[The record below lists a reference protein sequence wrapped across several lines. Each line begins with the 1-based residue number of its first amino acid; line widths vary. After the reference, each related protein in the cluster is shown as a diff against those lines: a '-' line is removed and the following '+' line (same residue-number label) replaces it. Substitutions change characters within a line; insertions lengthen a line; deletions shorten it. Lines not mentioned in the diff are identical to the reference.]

1 MLPNVRSR
9 RAWIYLLSV
18 LALLVPA
25 GGIAYL
31 GAFSYRDDRGA
42 VSAQNDRQKATA
54 GAIAKRISRSIEDA
68 FDAIDRAVS
77 AKAETNEL
85 PRGPLA
91 PSLARHWFW
100 IAADGSILVPRA
112 VPPREL
118 AGSFDRPPCNGRLED
133 CVRDATT
140 RQSRLAKLQAAQ
152 RAEACREGCT
162 AQWNEARRIYTAL
175 AGFADTGPQALLGL
189 ARVYGRLGDA
199 RGMQGALSDLELR
212 YGERTVDELPAKLV
226 VAIMRADKDRGAM
239 LEVAE
244 DVASG
249 KYTVHPI
256 IGVGV
261 IDRIRAKLDGALPPD
276 LAQRR
281 AALDERMVAIRSEA
295 RAAAGLA
302 ADVDDLLHDATDS
315 WRGKPAAKQP
325 ERTLIYRKR
334 IDGSVIGMA
343 VDARMLEQAAG
354 HAASDDV
361 AVHARPLVLPA
372 ATQPAVEKW
381 RPLAQA
387 QIPELPHLTVHLVN
401 PAADRDPLDAVIE
414 ARYKRHLAYTSALA
428 IMLGLGILATIR
440 GAARARELAQ
450 LKSDFVSTVSHE
462 LKTPLTSIRMF
473 AEMLEQGV
481 AQGDAAKM
489 ARYHSVIV
497 QESQRLGLLIANLLD
512 YSQIERGTRRY
523 TPSRENLEKLARHA
537 VTTFETLR
545 DPEKGRRNPIELT
558 VSPEAMKTDV
568 EVDRDVVVQAVLN
581 LLANAAKYGA
591 ADRAIEVD
599 VAADEFAAKISVTD
613 HGPGIPAHEQE
624 RIFREFYRAP
634 EAYRSGVEG
643 TGLGLA
649 LVKRHIEALGG
660 RVAVQSSVGH
670 GATFTITLPRP
681 RVTDRHPR
689 DGSPVDG
696 AEAAA

>member
-1 MLPNVRSR
+1 MLAGVRSR
-9 RAWIYLLSV
+9 RAWIYVLSV

-31 GAFSYRDDRGA
+31 GAVSYSDERGA
-42 VSAQNDRQKATA
+42 LSAQLARQKDVADS
-54 GAIAKRISRSIEDA
+54 IAARISRAIEDG

-77 AKAETNEL
+77 AKQP

-91 PSLARHWFW
+91 PSLARYWFW
-100 IAADGSILVPRA
+100 IDPDGRIVVPRSA
-112 VPPREL
+112 PPREL
-118 AGSFDRPPCNGRLED
+118 ASSFDRTPCTDRLED

-140 RQSRLAKLQAAQ
+140 RQVRLAKLQAAQ
-152 RAEACREGCT
+152 RAESCRGEGCT
-162 AQWNEARRIYTAL
+162 ARWNEARRSYAAL
-175 AGFADTGPQALLGL
+175 AGFADTGPTALLGL
-189 ARVYGRLGDA
+189 ARVYGRLGDT

-212 YGERTVDELPAKLV
+212 YGERSVDELPAKLV
-226 VAIMRADKDRGAM
+226 VAIMRADKDRGAL
-239 LEVAE
+239 LEIAE
-244 DVASG
+244 GIAAG
-249 KYTVHPI
+249 KYDVHPI
-256 IGVGV
+256 VGVGV
-261 IDRIRAKLDGALPPD
+261 IGRIRGKLDGALPPD

-281 AALDERMVAIRSEA
+281 AALDEQMAAIKSEA

-302 ADVDDLLHDATDS
+302 DDVVDLLHDAADV
-315 WRGKPAAKQP
+315 WHGKPAEKQP
-325 ERTLIYRKR
+325 ARTLIYKKR
-334 IDGSVIGMA
+334 ADGSVIGMA
-343 VDARMLEQAAG
+343 VDATMLEQAAG
-354 HAASDDV
+354 HASSDDV

-372 ATQPAVEKW
+372 GMPPKEKTW

-387 QIPELPHLTVHLVN
+387 TISGLPHLTIHLVN
-401 PAADRDPLDAVIE
+401 PDADPNPLDEVIR
-414 ARYKRHLAYTSALA
+414 ARTNRHVAYTSVLA

-489 ARYHSVIV
+489 ARYHGVIV

-523 TPSRENLEKLARHA
+523 TPSRENLDKLARHA

-545 DPEKGRRNPIELT
+545 DPERGKRNPIQLT

-568 EVDRDVVVQAVLN
+568 EVDHDVVVQALLN

-591 ADRAIEVD
+591 ADGAIEVD
-599 VAADEFAAKISVTD
+599 VAADELSARISVTD
-613 HGPGIPAHEQE
+613 HGPGIPAHEQA
-624 RIFREFYRAP
+624 RIFREFYRSP

-660 RVAVQSSVGH
+660 SVDVQSTVGH
-670 GATFTITLPRP
+670 GATFTIRLPR
-681 RVTDRHPR
+681 V
-689 DGSPVDG
+689 
-696 AEAAA
+696 EAA